1 LSALRSAVLMIP
13 QEPFLISGTVLDNI
27 LLANPRATREDVEKA
42 VKALGL
48 EDILRSLPQGLDTP
62 VLEGGKNL
70 SVGQRQLVS
79 FLRVFIANPRILILD
94 EATSSVD
101 PHTEARLQEALE
113 KLTKGRTTIVIAH
126 RLQTIVRANHIIVLD
141 DGRVVEEGT
150 HEELLKRNGH
160 YARLY
165 AIQTAEAAAPL
176 PPAR

>member
-1 LSALRSAVLMIP
+1 
-13 QEPFLISGTVLDNI
+13 
-27 LLANPRATREDVEKA
+27 
-42 VKALGL
+42 
-48 EDILRSLPQGLDTP
+48 
-62 VLEGGKNL
+62 KNL